1 MGTGTCSM
9 YAIWDGVWELVN
21 GNHTFTGTKTNHVRL
36 DFKAT
41 YLELLEKAYE
51 VTGLNRDEFDIEMTW
66 WGEIRSKSLV
76 VPVKNEDDVETL
88 ISFNTESRCSVPLC
102 LVSKKKAEM
111 RKEPRESHNSNSNIP
126 VVLGL
131 AEEAVLG
138 SADQVGLGSA
148 NQSTVRP
155 AQQNVV
161 GSAEPTAECAAE
173 RAAEQSGYGS
183 AEQDLLRPAVV
194 PYSLIDELPPINYG
208 NEDWHYNDLD
218 EEMEIDPFFMDNDDD
233 EPMFESSTQ
242 AMRISNEVIQESLP
256 DNTVFVPIVE
266 ADERA
271 NVNETDE
278 TGTSEPNIRKRKE
291 TSGSDACSSP
301 PVGNALFLNQ
311 VFNGRT
317 ELSQH
322 LKNIAILKN
331 KEIRTKKCDKSKFV
345 VVCRDEK
352 CPWRVRACPISKS
365 CLWVVKKYNDIH
377 TCSVDLSKHNH
388 RNASDLFVSELIK
401 ERYSNPTHVF
411 PPAAI
416 ISEVKKSLHI
426 DINYHKA
433 WRAKEKAINS
443 VMGTPNESFAK
454 LPAYLHRLK
463 EVNPGT
469 ITHIESAEDG
479 HFRYCFMS
487 LGASIRGFLGN
498 IRPVIAIDGTFLR
511 GKYGGTLLLAT
522 AMDGNKQIYP
532 IAFGIVDSENNESW
546 NWFLVKLHEI
556 IGHMPD
562 LVIISDRHKSIM
574 KGVADVFPDAVHGIC
589 LFHLKMNV
597 AAKFK
602 KVDVAAL
609 LFKAGKTYDEA
620 EHKSCMNGIL
630 GADPRVYNYLTV
642 EAKVEQWARVYFTGH
657 RYSIM
662 TTNIAESMNSVL
674 RKVREYPPV
683 SLLDT
688 IVTKLSM
695 WYAKRR
701 EIALKMQGPLTTWA
715 EKKIVKA
722 DELSRS
728 YNVRQLDGSSFHV
741 MDGRK
746 NPVVDLKVRTCSC
759 RRFQLDKIP
768 CSHAIAA
775 AAKKGVSKFELAHPY
790 YSSEYLLLAYAET
803 IMPVEHE
810 DEWQTPAEISNE
822 TLLFPIKRRA
832 IGRPGG
838 TSRILSQ
845 GEEPPLIKTCGK
857 CKKKG
862 HNRRTCKN
870 PANQND

>member
-1 MGTGTCSM
+1 MGTCSM
-9 YAIWDGVWELVN
+9 YVIWDGVWELVN
-21 GNHTFTGTKTNHVRL
+21 SNHTFIGTKTNHVRL

-76 VPVKNEDDVETL
+76 VPVKNDDDVETL

-131 AEEAVLG
+131 AEQAVLG

-155 AQQNVV
+155 AQQTGI

-173 RAAEQSGYGS
+173 GAAEQSGYGS

-218 EEMEIDPFFMDNDDD
+218 EEMENDPFFMDNDDD

-242 AMRISNEVIQESLP
+242 AMRISNEVIQESLS

-311 VFNGRT
+311 VFN
-317 ELSQH
+317 
-322 LKNIAILKN
+322 
-331 KEIRTKKCDKSKFV
+331 
-345 VVCRDEK
+345 
-352 CPWRVRACPISKS
+352 
-365 CLWVVKKYNDIH
+365 
-377 TCSVDLSKHNH
+377 
-388 RNASDLFVSELIK
+388 
-401 ERYSNPTHVF
+401 ERYSNPIHVF
-411 PPAAI
+411 LPAAI

-443 VMGTPNESFAK
+443 VMGTPKESFAK

-469 ITHIESAEDG
+469 ITHIESLEDG

-498 IRPVIAIDGTFLR
+498 IRPVIAIDGTFLK
-511 GKYGGTLLLAT
+511 GKLGGTLLLAT

-556 IGHMPD
+556 IGHISD

-574 KGVADVFPDAVHGIC
+574 KRVADVFPDAVHGIC

-642 EAKVEQWARVYFTGH
+642 EAKVEQWARVYFPGH

-728 YNVRQLDGSSFHV
+728 YNVRQLDGCSFHV

-746 NPVVDLKVRTCSC
+746 NPVVDLKGRTCSC

-822 TLLFPIKRRA
+822 TLLFKIKRRA

>member
-1 MGTGTCSM
+1 M
-9 YAIWDGVWELVN
+9 YVIWDGVWELVN

-76 VPVKNEDDVETL
+76 VPIKNDGDVETL

-126 VVLGL
+126 VVLRL
-131 AEEAVLG
+131 AEQAGIG
-138 SADQVGLGSA
+138 SADEVGLGSA

-155 AQQNVV
+155 AQQT
-161 GSAEPTAECAAE
+161 GI
-173 RAAEQSGYGS
+173 GS

-208 NEDWHYNDLD
+208 NEDWHYNDDLD
-218 EEMEIDPFFMDNDDD
+218 EELENDPFFMDDD
-233 EPMFESSTQ
+233 EPMFESNTQ
-242 AMRISNEVIQESLP
+242 AMGISDELIQDSIP

-271 NVNETDE
+271 NVNETFE
-278 TGTSEPNIRKRKE
+278 TGTSEPNILKRKE

-317 ELSQH
+317 ELAQH
-322 LKNIAILKN
+322 LKKIAILKN
-331 KEIRTKKCDKSKFV
+331 KEIRTKKCDKSRFV

-352 CPWRVRACPISKS
+352 CPWRVRACPISNS

-377 TCSVDLSKHNH
+377 TCSVDLLKHNH
-388 RNASDLFVSELIK
+388 RNASYCFVSELIK

-416 ISEVKKSLHI
+416 ISEVKKTLHI
-426 DINYHKA
+426 DINYQKA
-433 WRAKEKAINS
+433 WKAKEKAINS

-562 LVIISDRHKSIM
+562 LVIISDRHKSII

-597 AAKFK
+597 SAKFK

-642 EAKVEQWARVYFTGH
+642 EAEVEQWARVYFPGH

-674 RKVREYPPV
+674 RDVREYPPV

-722 DELSRS
+722 DELSRN
-728 YNVRQLDGSSFHV
+728 YNVRQLDSCSFHV

-810 DEWQTPAEISNE
+810 DEWHTPAEISNE
-822 TLLFPIKRRA
+822 TLLFPIKKRA

-838 TSRILSQ
+838 KSRILSQ
-845 GEEPPLIKTCGK
+845 GEEPPLIKKCGK